1 MCYGLAWCNCKLQ
14 ERSSGGIRARL
25 RSSYGKHE
33 DGENGQIEN
42 GQIEDRKDVSKIR
55 DSLELMMN
63 YMEDMKTY
71 MVKMSNGKATEFEGS
86 NQKMEMMV

>member
-14 ERSSGGIRARL
+14 ERSSSGIRARL
-25 RSSYGKHE
+25 RSSHGKHEDGVE
-33 DGENGQIEN
+33 DGENGQT
-42 GQIEDRKDVSKIR
+42 EDRKDVSEIR